1 MKNYTPQPGFKQ
13 QIITQQFKSQKEFN
27 EKIEKK
33 KQMKLSEKIIRLAK
47 YKPIISKWSEA
58 AY

>member
-33 KQMKLSEKIIRLAK
+33 QMKLSEKIIRLAK
-47 YKPIISKWSEA
+47 NKPMISKWS
-58 AY
+58 

>member
-33 KQMKLSEKIIRLAK
+33 NRWNSQKK
-47 YKPIISKWSEA
+47 
-58 AY
+58 

>member
-1 MKNYTPQPGFKQ
+1 MKNYTPQPGFKR

-33 KQMKLSEKIIRLAK
+33 SDETLRKNNK
-47 YKPIISKWSEA
+47 ISKI
-58 AY
+58 